1 MAVKVVIADD
11 HEVVR
16 RGLVS
21 LLSGSE
27 VTIVGQAASGDEAVK
42 VAKKTKP
49 EVVLLDVRMPG
60 VDGLTALE
68 SLRRTLPGVKVVM
81 LSTFDNPTYVARA
94 VAAGAH
100 DYVLKGCSRSDLIQS
115 ITAAAAGEQ
124 PVRVG
129 ELRRV
134 ATTMANRAN
143 PPDPDIPLTARETQ
157 VLRHMALGLTNKEIA
172 QSLTISV
179 ETGKEHVQNILR
191 KLAVSDRTQAAVWA
205 VRRGV
210 V

>member
-1 MAVKVVIADD
+1 MSVKVVIADD

-21 LLSGSE
+21 LLAGPE
-27 VTIVGQAASGDEAVK
+27 VSIVGQASSGDEAVK

-49 EVVLLDVRMPG
+49 AVVLLDVRMPG
-60 VDGLTALE
+60 TDGFAALE
-68 SLRRTLPGVKVVM
+68 KLREQMPGVKCVM

-100 DYVLKGCSRSDLIQS
+100 DYVLKGCTRAELVKAIRD
-115 ITAAAAGEQ
+115 AAAGEA
-124 PVRVG
+124 PVRIG

-134 ATTMANRAN
+134 ATTMASRASVA
-143 PPDPDIPLTARETQ
+143 DPDLPLTARETQ
-157 VLRHMALGLTNKEIA
+157 VLRHMALGLSNKEIA

-179 ETGKEHVQNILR
+179 ETVKEHVQNILR
-191 KLAVSDRTQAAVWA
+191 KLAVADRTQAAVWA
-205 VRRGV
+205 VRRGIV
-210 V
+210 